1 VVPSQLI
8 ELGQQALAAMVTSV
22 DNGEPLLRCQ
32 LLASE
37 FYEALRRELR
47 QSSQDE
53 YATRRK
59 LIIATNQCYRIA
71 TASISPDAMLGELRG
86 AIAVLESDIPLSEAA
101 TVRPVLRVIEG
112 GLSRR

>member
-8 ELGQQALAAMVTSV
+8 ELGQQVLAAVVTSV

-47 QSSQDE
+47 QSSQDG

>member
-1 VVPSQLI
+1 VAPSQLI
-8 ELGQQALAAMVTSV
+8 EIGQQALAAVATSV

-47 QSSQDE
+47 QSPWDE
-53 YATRRK
+53 YATRRR
-59 LIIATNQCYRIA
+59 LIIAANQCDRIA

-86 AIAVLESDIPLSEAA
+86 AIAVLESDSSFSEAP
-101 TVRPVLRVIEG
+101 TVRPVLRVIQG
-112 GLSRR
+112 GLSTR